1 MANAENW
8 GRRVIDSRGGHFRI
22 DSGNPQQTLAGPETV
37 KIYATNDNGEVF
49 TIAHAHGEG
58 LGRIA
63 CDKTIEIRAGDKN
76 DPNNI
81 DIRISA
87 ATGDIT
93 INADRG
99 RVRVNA
105 KDIMMTA
112 DRDIDLKAGRNL
124 NLQSG
129 SGRILLKGNTAQ
141 VKAKR
146 GNLVPETWGAR
157 VSKNSFIPDD
167 TLSKI
172 FDPAAQTT
180 SLGAAP
186 GSFDGVPGGALK
198 GYGFTLEDLGI
209 SAQTGGVESIEKAVI
224 ESSSSIINP
233 LQKASNLLEGKLDD
247 PLGSVLEKAGAG
259 DLVNKVKGGLD
270 AVNNP
275 VKTALGLSGLDSIPG
290 STTIAN
296 AAKNY
301 LGGQLP
307 GVGSAMDVIKGTGN
321 KVLTGSLSSLTSSA
335 ASALGVKPGGNALT
349 GLKTLIGTGSVAKG
363 AAATIGNMSGDAL
376 ASLPVKGVVPTH
388 PDIPD
393 EKKIKDVSNATA
405 MYMENL
411 AQDLLRAANDPN
423 LQSKV
428 EGAIKDL
435 DLNKTLL
442 QGEEIISDLKATG
455 ESMKPGMESL
465 AKGFKKKIDSSSL
478 VGDLTALSS
487 KFKLR

>member
-112 DRDIDLKAGRNL
+112 DRDIDLKAGRNV

-129 SGRILLKGNTAQ
+129 SGRVLIKGNSAQ

-157 VSKNSFIPDD
+157 VTKNSFIPDD
-167 TLSKI
+167 TLAKV
-172 FDPAAQTT
+172 FDPAAQNT

-198 GYGFTLEDLGI
+198 GFGFTLEDLGI
-209 SAQTGGVESIEKAVI
+209 SPQTGGVEAVEKAV
-224 ESSSSIINP
+224 EAAGSKTINP

-307 GVGSAMDVIKGTGN
+307 GVGAAMDTVKGIGN
-321 KVLTGSLSSLTSSA
+321 KVLTGSLSSLTTSA

-363 AAATIGNMSGDAL
+363 AAATIGNMSNDAL

-393 EKKIKDVSNATA
+393 EKTIKDVSNSTA
-405 MYMENL
+405 MYMKNL
-411 AQDLLRAANDPN
+411 EQDIIKAANDPN
-423 LQSKV
+423 LIKKLS
-428 EGAIKDL
+428 GATGIDI
-435 DLNKTLL
+435 NKTLL
-442 QGEEIISDLKATG
+442 QGEEIIGDIKDVSN
-455 ESMKPGMESL
+455 
-465 AKGFKKKIDSSSL
+465 KI
-478 VGDLTALSS
+478 
-487 KFKLR
+487 KLP